1 MARRQQ
7 LVAALA
13 VVGLTAAAA
22 ARRGAAA
29 PSAPTTSGPVGSAA
43 ATTASAPSTRGTPAS
58 TTPGTAGQA
67 PACTLPPQRTQLAQ
81 LVIVGFPGTRPGAG
95 NLRLV
100 RQGVGGLI
108 LFGRNVVSGPQVRSL
123 VSGLQA
129 AASIPLEIG
138 VDQEPGTRVA
148 RLEGIVPPSPSARA
162 LGRMPPAAV
171 RRYAERMA
179 RAMAALGVTTDF
191 APDLDVTWT
200 SGDVIG
206 DRSFSG
212 DPAVAGRAGVAFLR
226 GLQAGGV
233 TPVGKHFPGHGESTT
248 DSHQALPVVRSSL
261 ARLRARALPPFRQA
275 ADAGLPGVMVG
286 HLLVTAVDPDRP
298 ASLSPVVI
306 GRLLR
311 QEVGFRGLV
320 VTDALEMGAIVRS
333 RGLPE
338 AAELAVAAGSDQVLI
353 GAGYGS
359 VTAVI
364 DRLERAV
371 AAGRLPRA
379 RVREAF
385 LRVERFKGQH
395 RWDGCG

>member
-1 MARRQQ
+1 
-7 LVAALA
+7 
-13 VVGLTAAAA
+13 
-22 ARRGAAA
+22 
-29 PSAPTTSGPVGSAA
+29 
-43 ATTASAPSTRGTPAS
+43 
-58 TTPGTAGQA
+58 
-67 PACTLPPQRTQLAQ
+67 
-81 LVIVGFPGTRPGAG
+81 
-95 NLRLV
+95 
-100 RQGVGGLI
+100 
-108 LFGRNVVSGPQVRSL
+108 
-123 VSGLQA
+123 
-129 AASIPLEIG
+129 
-138 VDQEPGTRVA
+138 
-148 RLEGIVPPSPSARA
+148 
-162 LGRMPPAAV
+162 
-171 RRYAERMA
+171 
-179 RAMAALGVTTDF
+179 
-191 APDLDVTWT
+191 
-200 SGDVIG
+200 
-206 DRSFSG
+206 
-212 DPAVAGRAGVAFLR
+212 
-226 GLQAGGV
+226 
-233 TPVGKHFPGHGESTT
+233 
-248 DSHQALPVVRSSL
+248 SL